1 MRKAFALGVAIASI
15 AGFASL
21 QAADAAKGKEL
32 YTKKCQMCHAA
43 DGTGSAANQKK
54 YGDKWKA
61 LGAADVQGM
70 KDDALIKACKDAAS
84 HKALLASTSDADFGD
99 IVAHI
104 RTLKK

>member
-43 DGTGSAANQKK
+43 DGSGSAANQKK
-54 YGDKWKA
+54 YGDKWPSFA
-61 LGAADVQGM
+61 SAAIQG
-70 KDDALIKACKDAAS
+70 KKDADLAS
-84 HKALLASTSDADFGD
+84 EFKANAMHKALLASTSDADLGD
-99 IVAHI
+99 IIAHI